1 MRVLL
6 VNNHWSYIFFT
17 QAMPQQEHNG
27 EDFHYLVSYK
37 RNVLGAEEITVK
49 VPDVKATDASRRE
62 YVVEGQEMYKEYIIS
77 VKAAN
82 QEGLAPAHSAESK
95 IGYSG
100 QGSMYSNTDPTKIVN
115 SA

>member
-1 MRVLL
+1 L
-6 VNNHWSYIFFT
+6 YFFT

-37 RNVLGAEEITVK
+37 RAGVSEAEENTVK

-62 YVVEGQEMYKEYIIS
+62 YVVEGQEMYKKYIIS

-82 QEGLAPAHSAESK
+82 QEGQAPDQSVERK

-100 QGSMYSNTDPTKIVN
+100 QGSTYKY
-115 SA
+115 